1 MFSPLVNIIN
11 DIALGPQRR
20 EVKRYLSRST
30 RDSVL
35 GDLGKV
41 LTPQIRGRGT
51 LQTTFDKHC
60 IEDSSS
66 RQKYWTEESFFSHI
80 RGTHSVGAIS
90 DATIA
95 LLWKS
100 FYFYAYHP
108 FPLDL
113 DQHAKVD
120 FDAFI
125 RATLLTVSQCDK
137 LLGTRELD
145 WYWRQNAT
153 FFRKA
158 SFARIF
164 RSIAVLP
171 DHTSSKQQKVDMTSS
186 LSDTMDALVMIGPQF
201 MHAMPLE
208 PQLESVARKL
218 FAEGPPLAEGQVVR
232 REDLSALIRLLL
244 RLRLEERRW
253 GTRCH
258 FGNLVEAGPR
268 DEDLTE
274 SLINALTGD
283 DSGQMITFQQLA
295 GAIDLIPNLLW
306 RFQQLWVVLFQPLD
320 AIDMTKLQANELGLS
335 NIGGIVSLFV
345 PPIDVNSDR
354 ITSFNQR
361 DTRLTLEAATQ
372 VSSDSLDM
380 SMSRLNGGIS
390 DYSSAYVVIFTTDAD
405 TSNTVI
411 GAFFP
416 IPSGTTHML
425 FQIQPRFRILRWEKA
440 EIPRVDLI
448 KADAKASLSD
458 ITTNEVSGPTG
469 NAPYWIGNSLE
480 QGAGLRVDPNKE
492 TVTLTNTIGGCYTE
506 KPSVGGKGNT
516 GENWDVTIQQAR
528 MHIFT
533 LAGLR
538 MADDMF

>member
-11 DIALGPQRR
+11 DIALGPQNR
-20 EVKRYLSRST
+20 EVKQYLSRST

-35 GDLGKV
+35 GDLRKV
-41 LTPQIRGRGT
+41 LTPQIKGRGT

-80 RGTHSVGAIS
+80 RGTHSVGTIS

-120 FDAFI
+120 FDAFV
-125 RATLLTVSQCDK
+125 RATLLTVSQCDE

-145 WYWRQNAT
+145 WYWRQDAA
-153 FFRKA
+153 FFRRA

-164 RSIAVLP
+164 RSIAVP
-171 DHTSSKQQKVDMTSS
+171 DHKSPKQQTVDVTSS
-186 LSDTMDALVMIGPQF
+186 LSDTMDVLVMIGPQF
-201 MHAMPLE
+201 MHAIPSE

-218 FAEGPPLAEGQVVR
+218 FAEGPPLAEGQMVR

-258 FGNLVEAGPR
+258 FGNLVEAEPR
-268 DEDLTE
+268 EEDLTE
-274 SLINALTGD
+274 SLVDALTGD
-283 DSGQMITFQQLA
+283 DSGQMITFQQLTE
-295 GAIDLIPNLLW
+295 AIDLIPNLLW
-306 RFQQLWVVLFQPLD
+306 RFQQLWAVLFQPSD
-320 AIDMTKLQANELGLS
+320 AIDMTKLQVNEIGLN

-345 PPIDVNSDR
+345 PPIDINSAG

-361 DTRLTLEAATQ
+361 DTRLTLETATQ
-372 VSSDSLDM
+372 VSPDSLDM

-390 DYSSAYVVIFTTDAD
+390 DYSSAYVVLFTTDAD

-425 FQIQPRFRILRWEKA
+425 FQIQPSFRILQWAKA
-440 EIPRVDLI
+440 EIPRAYLI
-448 KADAKASLSD
+448 KADAKASLSEV
-458 ITTNEVSGPTG
+458 TENEVSGPTD
-469 NAPYWIGNSLE
+469 NAPYWIGNPLE
-480 QGAGLRVDPNKE
+480 QGAGLRVDPSKE
-492 TVTLTNTIGGCYTE
+492 MVTLTNTVSGCYIE
-506 KPSVGGKGNT
+506 KPSVGRKGNT

-528 MHIFT
+528 MYIFT
-533 LAGLR
+533 VAGGV
-538 MADDMF
+538 DKKD